1 MESKDILLVVDIVK
15 NERDVAAEDVF
26 DALEKALAI
35 AAQKKFSDDID
46 IRVEIDRNS
55 GEHATYRR
63 WEIVDD
69 DDENFKSPDKQMLL
83 SAARRHDDSLNPGD
97 YFERQIDNVPF
108 GRISAH
114 TAKQVIVQ
122 KLREAER
129 LHIVSLYKDKVGTLV
144 MGSAKH
150 EDYNGLYVDL
160 GNNAEG
166 LIRRSELIPRE
177 NIRPGNRV
185 RAYLKEVKEDLRG
198 QLRGPQ
204 LIMSRTAPEFL
215 VKLFELEVPEVSQ
228 GLIEI
233 KGAARDPGLRAKIAV
248 HSKDARLDPVGA
260 CVGMRGARV
269 QAVSNELAGE
279 RVDIVPWDE
288 DFGKYVINVMAPSV
302 ISSIVV
308 DEEQH
313 KIDIAVGEDKLSQ
326 VIGRGGQ
333 NVRLASQLLD
343 WKLNVITTQQAADK
357 SENEIQDT
365 VKLFLEKL
373 DVDKEV
379 ADILVDEGFENME
392 AIAFADDEKLL
403 KIKEFDEQL
412 VEDLKSRACDA
423 LLAAISEQSGN
434 AKEHS
439 SDELIDLESVDQAVL
454 LKLLEHGI
462 KNREELAEQAVDDL
476 LAIGGISREKAADL
490 IMEARIP
497 WFQKDEND

>member
-185 RAYLKEVKEDLRG
+185 RAYLKEVKEELRG

-215 VKLFELEVPEVSQ
+215 
-228 GLIEI
+228 I
-233 KGAARDPGLRAKIAV
+233 KPATLV
-248 HSKDARLDPVGA
+248 
-260 CVGMRGARV
+260 C
-269 QAVSNELAGE
+269 
-279 RVDIVPWDE
+279 
-288 DFGKYVINVMAPSV
+288 AP
-302 ISSIVV
+302 
-308 DEEQH
+308 
-313 KIDIAVGEDKLSQ
+313 K
-326 VIGRGGQ
+326 
-333 NVRLASQLLD
+333 
-343 WKLNVITTQQAADK
+343 
-357 SENEIQDT
+357 
-365 VKLFLEKL
+365 
-373 DVDKEV
+373 
-379 ADILVDEGFENME
+379 
-392 AIAFADDEKLL
+392 
-403 KIKEFDEQL
+403 
-412 VEDLKSRACDA
+412 
-423 LLAAISEQSGN
+423 
-434 AKEHS
+434 
-439 SDELIDLESVDQAVL
+439 
-454 LKLLEHGI
+454 
-462 KNREELAEQAVDDL
+462 
-476 LAIGGISREKAADL
+476 
-490 IMEARIP
+490 
-497 WFQKDEND
+497 